1 MTIFR
6 YGAHKMRLALKKLV
20 CEFCIIL
27 MIERA
32 VDMVL
37 LLLYSLILP
46 CIFLAVLFFLNRK
59 IKFNSNILGETLS
72 ISIWSG
78 VIVLTLAGGGMI
90 TLKIIIVTS
99 ALIIAI
105 MRGVTMIKNNRE
117 FANKI
122 RRF

>member
-1 MTIFR
+1 
-6 YGAHKMRLALKKLV
+6 MRLALKKLV
-20 CEFCIIL
+20 CEFYIIL
-27 MIERA
+27 MIER
-32 VDMVL
+32 VICMVV

-105 MRGVTMIKNNRE
+105 MRGVTMIKNNRK